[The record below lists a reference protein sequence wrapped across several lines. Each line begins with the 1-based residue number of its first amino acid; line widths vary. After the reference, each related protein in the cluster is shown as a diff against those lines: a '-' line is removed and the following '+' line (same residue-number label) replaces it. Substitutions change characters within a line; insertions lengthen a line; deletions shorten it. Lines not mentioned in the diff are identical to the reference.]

1 MTAILV
7 TGGSGY
13 VGGRL
18 VRHLLT
24 RGDEIRLASRR
35 PLSPIW
41 AKDARTI
48 VLDWDDPASVAAACA
63 GCRAV
68 VHLAGLSDAE
78 CARDP
83 VQALRVNGEYTVRLL
98 EAAIA
103 AGCPRFV
110 LFSTAHVY
118 GARLHGVVDETAL
131 PLPRHPYGI
140 SNRVAEDFVLTA
152 HAQGRIGGLAL
163 RLSNAIGAPVHADID
178 RWGLLVNDLCRAAAV
193 GGPLVMRTAG
203 LVSRDFIPLADVE
216 NALVHLLA
224 VPLSAWGD
232 GLMNLGSGQ
241 GKSVAAM
248 ADLVLARARARGL
261 DVVLQRPAP
270 APGETT
276 APLEYRIDK
285 LRACGFTPQADLAA
299 AIDETL
305 DFCLAQAKAM
315 S

>member
-1 MTAILV
+1 MTAILI

-18 VRHLLT
+18 ARHLLT
-24 RGDEIRLASRR
+24 RGHDIRLASRR

-63 GCRAV
+63 GCRTV

-83 VQALRVNGEYTVRLL
+83 IQALRINGEYTIRLL
-98 EAAIA
+98 EAAIT
-103 AGCPRFV
+103 AGCRRFV

-118 GARLHGVVDETAL
+118 GARLNGVVDETTL

-140 SNRVAEDFVLTA
+140 SNRVAEDFVLAA
-152 HAQGRIGGLAL
+152 HAQGRIGALAL

-178 RWGLLVNDLCRAAAV
+178 RWGLLVNDLCRAAAA
-193 GGPLVMRTAG
+193 GGPLVMRSSG

-216 NALVHLLA
+216 NALAHLLTL
-224 VPLSAWGD
+224 PPDAWGD
-232 GLMNLGSGQ
+232 GLMNLGSGH
-241 GKSVAAM
+241 STSAAAM
-248 ADLVLARARARGL
+248 ADLVLARARAKGL
-261 DVVLQRPAP
+261 IVALQRPAP
-270 APGETT
+270 APGETA
-276 APLEYRIDK
+276 APLEYRIDR

-305 DFCLAQAKAM
+305 DFCLAQAKATP
-315 S
+315 